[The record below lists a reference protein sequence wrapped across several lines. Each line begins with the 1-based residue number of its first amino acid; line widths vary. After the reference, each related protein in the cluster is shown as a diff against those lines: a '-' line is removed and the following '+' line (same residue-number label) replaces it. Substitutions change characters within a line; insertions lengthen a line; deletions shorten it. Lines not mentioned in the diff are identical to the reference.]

1 METNSVSKSILI
13 NTNISNA
20 WNQLSNITRLDWVQ
34 GQKSTKSLTK
44 MNRGVGAVRLISFDD
59 GSNVEEYVVGWS
71 PKKYFSYIA
80 TSGLPVNAYHAT
92 ISLNKINNRVKI
104 TWESYFSSNGT
115 KMGIKEFSKFLTQF
129 YSDSLHNLKR
139 VLEK

>member
-1 METNSVSKSILI
+1 METNSVRKSIVI
-13 NTNISNA
+13 NTNISSA
-20 WNQLSNITRLDWVQ
+20 WKQLSDITELDWVE

-44 MNRGVGAVRLISFDD
+44 MHRGVGTGRLISFDD

-92 ISLNKINNRVKI
+92 ISLNKINDHVKI
-104 TWESYFSSNGT
+104 TWESYFSNNGT
-115 KMGIKEFSKFLTQF
+115 KMEIEEFSTFLSQF
-129 YSDSLHNLKR
+129 YSNSLNNLKR
-139 VLEK
+139 ILEK

>member
-1 METNSVSKSILI
+1 MKTNSVSKSIII
-13 NTNISNA
+13 NSSIFNA
-20 WNQLSNITRLDWVQ
+20 WKQLSNITRLDWVQ

-59 GSNVEEYVVGWS
+59 GSIVEEYVVGWS

-92 ISLNKINNRVKI
+92 ISLSKINDHVKI
-104 TWESYFSSNGT
+104 TWESYFSSNET
-115 KMGIKEFSKFLTQF
+115 EIEIKEFSEFLSQF
-129 YSDSLHNLKR
+129 YSNSLDNLKR

>member
-20 WNQLSNITRLDWVQ
+20 WKQLSDITRLDWVQ

-44 MNRGVGAVRLISFDD
+44 MNRGVGGVRLISFDD

-92 ISLNKINNRVKI
+92 ISLSKINDHVKI

-115 KMGIKEFSKFLTQF
+115 KMEIKEFSKFLSQF

>member
-1 METNSVSKSILI
+1 METNSVSKSIVI

-20 WNQLSNITRLDWVQ
+20 WKQLSDITRLDWVQ

-92 ISLNKINNRVKI
+92 ISLSKINDRVKI

-115 KMGIKEFSKFLTQF
+115 KMEIKEFSKFLSQF
-129 YSDSLHNLKR
+129 YSDSLHNLKC

>member
-1 METNSVSKSILI
+1 METDSVSKSKVI

-20 WNQLSNITRLDWVQ
+20 WKKLSDITRLDWVQ

-59 GSNVEEYVVGWS
+59 GSNVEEHVVGWL
-71 PKKYFSYIA
+71 PKKYFSYIV

-92 ISLNKINNRVKI
+92 ISLRKINDHVKI
-104 TWESYFSSNGT
+104 TWESYFSNNGT
-115 KMGIKEFSKFLTQF
+115 KMEIDRFSEFLSQF
-129 YSDSLHNLKR
+129 YSDSLDNLKH
-139 VLEK
+139 VMEK